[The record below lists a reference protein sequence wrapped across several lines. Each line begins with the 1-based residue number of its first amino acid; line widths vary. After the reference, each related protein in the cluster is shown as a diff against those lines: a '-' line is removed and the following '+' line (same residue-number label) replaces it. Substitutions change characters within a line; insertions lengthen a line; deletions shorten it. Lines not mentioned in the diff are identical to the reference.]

1 MQSPPEM
8 AGEEALFIEQ
18 NHDIQGNVSS
28 TVMHSTATSNYVAPG
43 LVYLPQAGSDVLAD
57 NQEGLDVEGT
67 RGMFEKQQEGKTTR
81 VINIG
86 AIVALLLSM
95 LLWFV
100 IEAAWVMQAPND
112 AWRTGA
118 SVAGSMVAILGVLSI
133 TFAVRLHSGRPS
145 TFLKVVVHSG
155 NGVILCG
162 IVVWA
167 IGKYA
172 LLLGEEVDEEI
183 NYRPMFVTGQVI
195 GVFFLECAL
204 WHAMGGFMHEWRT
217 WPAASSLLAQLGL
230 VVFFAFA
237 GAVGSLQIVY
247 GYSSAGLTVRRI
259 GGGCVAGAAL
269 MLAILSGVMCASSYR
284 FAKSVAVFSGMGVN
298 GVIVYAIGQ
307 GMYMNDL
314 WMVYPLAIKTM
325 FGGELVT
332 AILFVFAGMLITV
345 AALRTPLE
353 ALQTK
358 TSVPKVH
365 MIEGKPYI
373 IRNGVPVA
381 CQVQGGGGGGGMP
394 NQMQQGNQMSMATE
408 QEGKTTR
415 VINICAIV
423 ALLLSMLLW
432 FVIEAAWVLE
442 APDLSDWSFQASVAG
457 SMVAILGVLS
467 LMATFAVRLHSGKT
481 STFLKVLAHSGN
493 GVILC
498 GIVVWAIGK
507 ECLFQFEDASGD
519 SDRAVFVTGQVIGVF
534 FLECALWLAVG
545 GFVHEWRTWPAASS
559 LLAQLGLVMFFLLA
573 GAVGGLGLDWYD
585 DSSPGLSVRRIGGGC
600 VAGAALMLAILSGV
614 MCASSYRFA
623 KSVAVFSGMGV
634 NGVFVYALGQ
644 WMYVNDFWENNALA
658 VKTMFGGELA
668 TAILF
673 VFAGMLITVAA
684 LRTPLEALQTRS
696 EERQVERGGG
706 GGGGMPNQVLPQ
718 GEEPNQAVLQQ
729 EKSLQ
734 QQTMLHQQMQLQ
746 TQMQMQQQQQQIQ
759 MQLQQLQ
766 QQMQMQQQ
774 QQQYVTQQPYP
785 SPQQQR
791 QVKTMAPPGP
801 RAASQS
807 HSSPGGV
814 VVEGPTDGAS
824 AGIAQQYHSYV
835 LME

>member
-28 TVMHSTATSNYVAPG
+28 TVVNCTANSNYMA
-43 LVYLPQAGSDVLAD
+43 PQAGSDVLAD
-57 NQEGLDVEGT
+57 NQEGLDVHEL
-67 RGMFEKQQEGKTTR
+67 RRMFEKQQEGKTTR

-118 SVAGSMVAILGVLSI
+118 SVAGSMVAILGVLSLMA
-133 TFAVRLHSGRPS
+133 TFAVRLHSGKTS

-155 NGVILCG
+155 NGVLLCG

-172 LLLGEEVDEEI
+172 IILGEEVDEEI
-183 NYRPMFVTGQVI
+183 NYRPSFVTGQVI

-204 WHAMGGFMHEWRT
+204 WLAVGGFMHEWRT

-247 GYSSAGLTVRRI
+247 GYSSAGLSVRRI

-269 MLAILSGVMCASSYR
+269 MLAILSGMMCASSYR

-307 GMYMNDL
+307 GLCMNDL

-365 MIEGKPYI
+365 MIEGKLYI

-381 CQVQGGGGGGGMP
+381 CRNQV
-394 NQMQQGNQMSMATE
+394 QQGNQVPMATE
-408 QEGKTTR
+408 QEGKITR
-415 VINICAIV
+415 VINIGAIV

-432 FVIEAAWVLE
+432 FVIEAAWVLQ

-457 SMVAILGVLS
+457 STVAILGVLF

-481 STFLKVLAHSGN
+481 STFLKVIAHSSN

-507 ECLFQFEDASGD
+507 EWISQSDALSGN

-573 GAVGGLGLDWYD
+573 GAVGGLDVESTLYMEFGNL
-585 DSSPGLSVRRIGGGC
+585 SSGLSVRRVGGGC

-623 KSVAVFSGMGV
+623 KSVAVLSGMGV

-644 WMYVNDFWENNALA
+644 GMYMNDLWMVYPLA
-658 VKTMFGGELA
+658 FKTMFGGELV

-684 LRTPLEALQTRS
+684 LRTPLEALQTRAS
-696 EERQVERGGG
+696 EECQVERGGG
-706 GGGGMPNQVLPQ
+706 GGGVPNQVLPQ
-718 GEEPNQAVLQQ
+718 QRGEPNQAVLQQ

-774 QQQYVTQQPYP
+774 QMQMHQQQQQQYMTQQTYP

-791 QVKTMAPPGP
+791 QVKTMAPRAPCSISVPQLP
-801 RAASQS
+801 RWCCRGRSDRWCQCR
-807 HSSPGGV
+807 
-814 VVEGPTDGAS
+814 D
-824 AGIAQQYHSYV
+824 
-835 LME
+835 